1 MHLVPEI
8 IGPRSHPALP
18 FPFRAKPSSRTRVS
32 VARAVSRGLTD
43 DQAASRAARELGKL
57 SWRKR
62 KAHEDERN
70 ARLAELEAE
79 NAELR
84 ALLAGKLSNSKSR

>member
-1 MHLVPEI
+1 MPL
-8 IGPRSHPALP
+8 GRAL
-18 FPFRAKPSSRTRVS
+18 S
-32 VARAVSRGLTD
+32 D
-43 DQAASRAARELGKL
+43 DQAVSRAARELGKL

-62 KAHEDERN
+62 KAREDERN